1 MKRII
6 AVIIMLCTLILLVS
20 CGGAREPREVRTIE
34 INENGELIVIFT
46 DGTKSNAGVVKGEK
60 GDAGE
65 NGEDG
70 RDGVD
75 GKDGRDGEDGKD
87 GEKGD
92 QGLRG
97 TEGRDGRSI
106 ESVEVDAEGRLVIEY
121 DDGKTDTLELVS
133 SLCLFGGF
141 LNDERTVAWALY
153 SGGVLMIGGEGSTY
167 DYREGEAPWTAV
179 IPMINLVYVNYTE
192 ELVLDGELLYGIDP
206 EIIIYSERAPE
217 TTAMWVDMAVEA
229 PVFATAE
236 DAVAPDGKTPVA
248 MLPLGTKIDVTKLT
262 DEYAEIYYN
271 DQYVYI
277 ARKYVRDNDG
287 SVVFNTPVDFMQIE
301 VTGAGGAALR
311 IFPDTVEAEAYA
323 TLPKGSILNCTGIS
337 VNKNWYRVSY
347 EGNTLYVYKTVVTP
361 VTEA

>member
-1 MKRII
+1 MKKLI
-6 AVIIMLCTLILLVS
+6 AVLLMLCTLLLLVS
-20 CGGAREPREVRTIE
+20 CGSSREPRGVRTIE
-34 INENGELIVIFT
+34 INEKGELIVIFT
-46 DGTKSNAGVVKGEK
+46 DGTTSNAGVVKGEK

-65 NGEDG
+65 KGEDG

-75 GKDGRDGEDGKD
+75 GKNGIDGEDGKN

-106 ESVEVDAEGRLVIEY
+106 ESVEVDAEGRLVITY
-121 DDGKTDTLELVS
+121 SDGKTDTIELTS

-141 LNDERTVAWALY
+141 LNSEKTAAWALY
-153 SGGVLMIGGEGSTY
+153 SGRVLAIGGEGSTY
-167 DYREGEAPWTAV
+167 DYGEGEAPWTV
-179 IPMINLVYVNYTE
+179 LIPMINIVYVE
-192 ELVLDGELLYGIDP
+192 SSEKLFLDAELFSGIDSDK
-206 EIIIYSERAPE
+206 IIYSESEPE
-217 TTAMWVDMAVEA
+217 TTVMWIDMAVKA
-229 PVFATAE
+229 PIFATAE
-236 DAVAPDGKTPVA
+236 EALSPEGATPVA
-248 MLPLGTKIDVTKLT
+248 ELPLGTRIDVTELT

-271 DQYVYI
+271 GGYAYI

-287 SVVFNTPVDFMQIE
+287 SVVFETPDSFTQIE

-311 IFPDTVEAEAYA
+311 SFPDVAEAELYA

-347 EGNTLYVYKTVVTP
+347 EGETLYVYKSVVTP
-361 VTEA
+361 IIEE